1 MVLWL
6 QIQNGH
12 PVLVRKFKIKWW
24 DSFTA
29 ESKSSKLAVTEWL
42 QKNQTASIIDHH
54 PQSKF
59 LAQKAQT
66 AALLAFARTEE
77 EYLQIVQTII
87 QSQDPKTVLPQSS
100 SSDSTSLAISLGDD
114 NEDDCFGILP
124 PVKRHK
130 KKVSAETYKTLSAQK
145 SSTYK
150 RWLPLMQNDAI
161 HLQKVS
167 PTTTKGTAHL
177 QKMFPTATKART
189 PLLYK
194 RGLLSIPKAEQNRT
208 IYLASLQTNHFSSVI
223 FVSIPKTCNPYLLRN
238 YHQRCINT
246 NFNLKVHFFKLL
258 YVCIYIPLNFLA
270 N

>member
-130 KKVSAETYKTLSAQK
+130 KKCRQKRTKHFRLRNHPLTKGGSHWCKTTQ
-145 SSTYK
+145 STYK
-150 RWLPLMQNDAI
+150 RCPPL
-161 HLQKVS
+161 LQKGP
-167 PTTTKGTAHL
+167 PTYKRCFPLL
-177 QKMFPTATKART
+177 QKQGLPSSIKGGFFPFRKQSRIE
-189 PLLYK
+189 PFILLLYK
-194 RGLLSIPKAEQNRT
+194 RIIFLL
-208 IYLASLQTNHFSSVI
+208 
-223 FVSIPKTCNPYLLRN
+223 
-238 YHQRCINT
+238 
-246 NFNLKVHFFKLL
+246 
-258 YVCIYIPLNFLA
+258 
-270 N
+270 